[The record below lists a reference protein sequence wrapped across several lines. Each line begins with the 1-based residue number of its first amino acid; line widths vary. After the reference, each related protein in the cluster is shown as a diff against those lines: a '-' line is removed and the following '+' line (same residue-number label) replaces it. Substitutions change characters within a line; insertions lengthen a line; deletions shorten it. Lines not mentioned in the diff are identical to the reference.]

1 MTTLSIDAELE
12 RLAREA
18 AAAEGKTLDEF
29 VGEALRQVLLNGK
42 AFSLSTRNGL
52 PVVVVS
58 SDVPLID
65 PLEIRRS
72 LEEEGF

>member
-1 MTTLSIDAELE
+1 MTTLSIDLELE

-18 AAAEGKTLDEF
+18 AAAEGKTLDEY
-29 VGEALRQVLLNGK
+29 VGDALRQALFNGK
-42 AFSLSTRNGL
+42 AFRVSKRNGL

-58 SDVPLID
+58 SDVPAID
-65 PLEIRRS
+65 PQAIRRS